1 MARVD
6 FRVPTEGVKVGKRL
20 RLESQGSDQGA
31 VSGDFFNQGGVPKWY
46 NGSTTKTLA
55 YTDSNITGT
64 AAAWSTART
73 VTFATGDVT
82 GSFSISGSG
91 DVPNVALTIANDSVA
106 LGTKTT
112 GNYVATIAGT
122 TNQVTVTGS
131 GSETAAVTLSLPQDI
146 HTGASPTFTGL
157 TLSGDAAVNGGDI
170 TTTAGT
176 FNLVNTN
183 ATTLNIGG
191 AATAVGIGAGT
202 GNTTVNNNLVV
213 TGNLTINGT
222 TTTVNSTTTTV
233 DDPIFT
239 LGGDTAPSSD
249 DSKDRGIEFRWYDTQ
264 ARVGFFGFDDS
275 TGYFT
280 FIPQAT
286 NSSEVF
292 SGTKGTVDIGG
303 LFVAGYEIDTD
314 ATVPSNGQVL
324 QFNGT
329 KYVPATL
336 SAASSFT
343 TIAVSGQNNV
353 VADQSSDTLTFVN
366 GTGITITT
374 NDTADSVTITNSG
387 VTSVN
392 GSAGSIT
399 GVVTTSDSGTVTSAM
414 IADSTIVNGDISASA
429 AIALSKLASGTSAQ
443 IIVANSSGVPTYAT
457 VTGDITIDNTGNVS
471 IAANS
476 VALGTDTTGNYVATI
491 AGTTNQVSVS
501 GSGSETAAVTLSLPQ
516 DIHTG
521 ASPTFAAVNVSD
533 GTNNVN
539 EDFDSSTLSGAPSAT
554 SVKSVSATT
563 YRSTKYVVQVVEG
576 TNFMV
581 TEILAIHDGSTV
593 SFTEYGTV
601 VVGTAPA
608 SFDVDISGGNIRLMA
623 TSASSSSTV
632 YRVRTTAIPA

>member
-20 RLESQGSDQGA
+20 RLDSQGSDQGA

-46 NGSTTKTLA
+46 NGSATKTLA

-64 AAAWSTART
+64 ASAWTTART

-82 GSFSISGSG
+82 GSFSISGAG
-91 DVPNVALTIANDSVA
+91 DVSNVALTIAADSVA
-106 LGTKTT
+106 LGTDTT

-213 TGNLTINGT
+213 TGNLTVNGT
-222 TTTVNSTTTTV
+222 TTTVNSTVTTV
-233 DDPIFT
+233 DDPVFT

-249 DSKDRGIEFRWYDTQ
+249 DGKDRGIEFRWYDTQ

-275 TGYFT
+275 TGKFT

-292 SGTKGTVDIGG
+292 SGTKGTIDVGG
-303 LFVAGYEIDTD
+303 VETSTLFVDSIEVDTTG
-314 ATVPSNGQVL
+314 ATTSQVL

-329 KYVPATL
+329 KFAPATL
-336 SAASSFT
+336 SSASAFT

-353 VADQSSDTLTFVN
+353 VADQSSDTLTLAN

-374 NDTADSVTITNSG
+374 TDTTDTVTITNSG
-387 VTSVN
+387 VTSLAGTTNEIEVSSSTGAVTLSLPTTIN
-392 GSAGSIT
+392 ANTTGTAASWTNSRTVTFTGDVTGSFSIDGSA
-399 GVVTTSDSGTVTSAM
+399 
-414 IADSTIVNGDISASA
+414 
-429 AIALSKLASGTSAQ
+429 
-443 IIVANSSGVPTYAT
+443 
-457 VTGDITIDNTGNVS
+457 NVS
-471 IAANS
+471 NVALTIASNS
-476 VALGTDTTGNYVATI
+476 VALGTDTTGDYVASLTQGTGVTITGGSGEGSTPTI
-491 AGTTNQVSVS
+491 AIGQAVGTT
-501 GSGSETAAVTLSLPQ
+501 
-516 DIHTG
+516 D
-521 ASPTFAAVNVSD
+521 SPTFAAVNLSD
-533 GTNNVN
+533 GASNNVN
-539 EDFDSSTLSGAPSAT
+539 EDFDSSTLSTVTAT
-554 SVKSVSATT
+554 SVKSISSTT
-563 YRSTKYVVQVVEG
+563 YRSAKYVVQVVQG
-576 TNFMV
+576 TNYMV

-623 TSASSSSTV
+623 TGASSSSTV
-632 YRVRTTAIPA
+632 YRVRTTGIPA

>member
-6 FRVPTEGVKVGKRL
+6 FRVPTEGVKVGKRV
-20 RLESQGSDQGA
+20 RLESQGSDVGE
-31 VSGDFFNQGGVPKWY
+31 VSGDLFNQGGVPKWY
-46 NGSTTKTLA
+46 NGSATKTLA

-64 AAAWSTART
+64 SAAWTTART

-91 DVPNVALTIANDSVA
+91 DVSNVALTIAANSVE
-106 LGTKTT
+106 LGTDTT

-122 TNQVTVTGS
+122 TNQVSVSGS

-146 HTGASPTFTGL
+146 HTGASPTFAGV

-176 FNLVNTN
+176 FNLINTN

-222 TTTVNSTTTTV
+222 TTTVNSTITSV

-249 DSKDRGIEFRWYDTQ
+249 DSKDRGIEFRWYDTE

-275 TGYFT
+275 TGKFT

-292 SGTKGTVDIGG
+292 SGTKGTIDVGSVEVST
-303 LFVAGYEIDTD
+303 LFVDSIEVDTTG
-314 ATVPSNGQVL
+314 ATSSQVL

-329 KYVPATL
+329 KFAPATL
-336 SAASSFT
+336 SQASAFT
-343 TIAVSGQNNV
+343 TFAVSGQSDV

-366 GTGITITT
+366 GTGVTITT
-374 NDTADSVTITNSG
+374 NATNDSITVTNSG
-387 VTSVN
+387 VTSLAGTTNQITVSTSTGAVTLSLPSTIN
-392 GSAGSIT
+392 VDTTGSAAKW
-399 GVVTTSDSGTVTSAM
+399 TTSRTVTFAG
-414 IADSTIVNGDISASA
+414 GD
-429 AIALSKLASGTSAQ
+429 
-443 IIVANSSGVPTYAT
+443 
-457 VTGDITIDNTGNVS
+457 VTGSFSIDGSANVS
-471 IAANS
+471 NVALTIAADS
-476 VALGTDTTGNYVATI
+476 VALGTDTTGSYVASLTQGTGVTITGGTGEGSTPTI
-491 AGTTNQVSVS
+491 AIGQAVGTT
-501 GSGSETAAVTLSLPQ
+501 
-516 DIHTG
+516 D
-521 ASPTFAAVNVSD
+521 SPTFAAINISD
-533 GTNNVN
+533 GSSNNVN
-539 EDFDSSTLSGAPSAT
+539 EDFDSSTLSTVTPT

-563 YRSTKYVVQVVEG
+563 YRSVKYLAQIVQG
-576 TNFMV
+576 TNYMV
-581 TEILAIHDGSTV
+581 TEILAIHDGSNV

-601 VVGTAPA
+601 IVGTAPA
-608 SFDVDISGGNIRLMA
+608 SFDVDISAGNVRLMA

-632 YRVRTTAIPA
+632 YRVWTTAIPA